1 MERLQGDKHFSELL
15 LPISRFIL
23 KNSIFAQLFLN
34 NIMRMCIIMRMSGL
48 CDNIILHKPSL
59 SVLLYKNVGIKM
71 HLYW

>member
-34 NIMRMCIIMRMSGL
+34 NIMRMYHYHENEWIMWQHHFAQTFSF
-48 CDNIILHKPSL
+48 ST
-59 SVLLYKNVGIKM
+59 SV
-71 HLYW
+71 